1 MRAILQIRP
10 ARRRSWLFSSMTVC
24 KHEESVHLNSTCDCG
39 VSICC
44 RPERRAEQ
52 DHVLIVL
59 IHYAK
64 VMNESAVAAA
74 EVVNAQLRLV
84 LLSWKNAGK

>member
-1 MRAILQIRP
+1 
-10 ARRRSWLFSSMTVC
+10 MTVC

-52 DHVLIVL
+52 DHVL
-59 IHYAK
+59 
-64 VMNESAVAAA
+64 N
-74 EVVNAQLRLV
+74 NA
-84 LLSWKNAGK
+84 LLCTPQHRATIFQKRRRKEGKKERREEEGEKEGTDCIPL